1 MASRRARSAIEVT
14 IAGVK
19 DDGCQLTV
27 QYAVSMSGLTRKQA
41 AQLVGV
47 SEATIRGWQRKGS
60 LPSLPGHPP
69 RFTAADV
76 RDAQAVAHA
85 GDVVPRW
92 RAEPVHAG
100 QRLRMLR
107 ERAGLT
113 QQELSARAGITHEAI
128 SALEHG
134 MRAALAPTVHKLSQA
149 LGVAPVQFVDD
160 SPIGLTLLSTV
171 EAGQRLDV
179 PPARVR
185 FWMRNG
191 VLPGVKVSGQW
202 RVPAIAVAELERSG
216 RLRGASRRLDP
227 RFRG

>member
-1 MASRRARSAIEVT
+1 MT
-14 IAGVK
+14 
-19 DDGCQLTV
+19 
-27 QYAVSMSGLTRKQA
+27 GLTRKQA
-41 AQLVGV
+41 AELAGV
-47 SEATIRGWQRKGS
+47 SEATIRGWERNGT
-60 LPSLPGHPP
+60 LPALPGRPP

-92 RAEPVHAG
+92 RADPMHAG
-100 QRLRMLR
+100 QRLRTLR
-107 ERAGLT
+107 ELAGLT

-134 MRAALAPTVHKLSQA
+134 TRAAVAPTVHKLSQA
-149 LGVAPVQFVDD
+149 LGVAPERFVDD
-160 SPIGLTLLSTV
+160 VPVGLTLLSTEEV
-171 EAGQRLDV
+171 GQRLDV
-179 PPARVR
+179 PAGRVR
-185 FWMRNG
+185 FWMKQG

-227 RFRG
+227 RYRG

>member
-1 MASRRARSAIEVT
+1 MT
-14 IAGVK
+14 
-19 DDGCQLTV
+19 
-27 QYAVSMSGLTRKQA
+27 GLTRKQA
-41 AQLVGV
+41 AALVGV
-47 SEATIRGWQRKGS
+47 HEQTIVGWQTS
-60 LPSLPGHPP
+60 GHLRRP
-69 RFTAADV
+69 FTVDRVLAA
-76 RDAQAVAHA
+76 QQVAHV
-85 GDVVPRW
+85 GEVVPRW
-92 RAEPVHAG
+92 RADRVRAG
-100 QRLRMLR
+100 RRLRMLR
-107 ERAGLT
+107 EAAGLN
-113 QQELSARAGITHEAI
+113 QQQLAHLAGITHEAL
-128 SALEHG
+128 SNLELG
-134 MRAALAPTVHKLSQA
+134 KLAASAPTVRQLSQA

-160 SPIGLTLLSTV
+160 TPIGLTLLSTV

>member
-1 MASRRARSAIEVT
+1 MT
-14 IAGVK
+14 
-19 DDGCQLTV
+19 
-27 QYAVSMSGLTRKQA
+27 GLTRKQA
-41 AQLVGV
+41 AALVGV
-47 SEATIRGWQRKGS
+47 HEQTIEGWQKG
-60 LPSLPGHPP
+60 GHLRRP
-69 RFTAADV
+69 FTVEAVLAAQHV
-76 RDAQAVAHA
+76 VHL
-85 GDVVPRW
+85 GDVIPRW
-92 RAEPVHAG
+92 RADRVRAG
-100 QRLRMLR
+100 QRLRALR
-107 ERAGLT
+107 EAAGLT
-113 QQELSARAGITHEAI
+113 QLHLSSRVGITHEAL
-128 SALEHG
+128 SNLERG
-134 MRAALAPTVHKLSQA
+134 KLAASAPTVRQLSQA

-160 SPIGLTLLSTV
+160 TPIGLTLLSMV